1 MKQTIRIKVENGMIL
16 FLAVLSAVLFAL
28 TFVPSWT
35 VEYQVMTFLEM
46 GRMVQR
52 AFSLILFFLSFQ
64 LKKRK
69 HSAWKITMFVL
80 ILSILRCIP
89 ELGES
94 PTHRIA
100 FVVDG
105 LLLIGFGIF
114 RTDFCCPASKRS
126 RQEALLF
133 LGASIVGILINAG
146 LGYHYLKL
154 AAQPSGSTVSFW
166 ESFCK
171 GAGMIFGINGDVM
184 MSGADGIGLI
194 ANPWAQRAESLI
206 FWFSWGCLL
215 AAVLY
220 AVRPW
225 LEAPSDSRDIQ
236 HARTLLHLYG
246 KNPCS
251 YLTLEEDKTLY
262 FGKKVDG
269 VIPYGTVDD
278 TVIVNGDPVC
288 ADENFGA
295 LLAEFKEFCQKSA
308 YKLFFLGLTDEYLEE
323 YKKQGFGIVKAGEE
337 ARFKLTD
344 YEISGKK
351 GAKMRMNINHAVKAG
366 ITIKEYRINEKRDP
380 EIEAGLMRVS
390 EEWLSEKKSGLLTFT
405 MGTVGLEN
413 PMDRRY
419 FYAETAEGKIVA
431 FVVFVPFMAG
441 NGYMA
446 DVTRHGND
454 APGGVMETIIYQAFQ
469 AFKEEGIAYGSL
481 GVAPLT
487 GLDGKSANPIEKLLR
502 FVYDNLNAC
511 YGFRDL
517 YRAKEKYSPTEWVP
531 SYYAYLPK
539 VPTPDMFYA
548 VVKIQNPQ
556 GIMDYVRSFLK
567 ERFQRKKDERHS
579 ERQHSEGQHSEGQN
593 KGQGKGQDS
602 GKS

>member
-16 FLAVLSAVLFAL
+16 FLAVLSVILFGL
-28 TFVPSWT
+28 TFVPAWT
-35 VEYQVMTFLEM
+35 VEYRVMTFLEM

-52 AFSLILFFLSFQ
+52 AFSVILFFLSFQ

-69 HSAWKITMFVL
+69 HSAWKITVFVL
-80 ILSILRCIP
+80 ILSLLRCMA
-89 ELGES
+89 ELTES

-100 FVVDG
+100 FVING
-105 LLLIGFGIF
+105 LLLIGFCVF

-126 RQEALLF
+126 RQQAMVLF
-133 LGASIVGILINAG
+133 GVSLAGILINAG

-154 AAQPSGSTVSFW
+154 AVQPNGGSVSFW
-166 ESFCK
+166 QSLLE
-171 GAGMIFGINGDVM
+171 GAGMIFG
-184 MSGADGIGLI
+184 MSVSPVTS
-194 ANPWAQRAESLI
+194 PWAQRAEPVI
-206 FWFSWGCLL
+206 FWFSWGCML
-215 AAVLY
+215 ASVLY

-225 LEAPSDSRDIQ
+225 LEAPSDGRDIQ

-262 FGKKVDG
+262 FGKRVDG

-278 TVIVNGDPVC
+278 TVIVNGDPIC
-288 ADENFGA
+288 ADENFGT
-295 LLAEFKEFCQKSA
+295 LLAEFREFCQKSA
-308 YKLFFLGLTDEYLEE
+308 YKLFFLGLTDDYLEE

-337 ARFKLTD
+337 ARFKLAD
-344 YEISGKK
+344 YEIYGKK
-351 GAKMRMNINHAVKAG
+351 GAKMRMNINHATKAG
-366 ITIKEYRINEKRDP
+366 ITIKEYRIGEQRDP
-380 EIEAGLMRVS
+380 EIEAGLTRVS
-390 EEWLSEKKSGLLTFT
+390 DEWLSEKKSGLLTFT
-405 MGTVGLEN
+405 MGTVGLDN

-419 FYAETAEGKIVA
+419 FYAQTEAGKIVA

-469 AFKEEGIAYGSL
+469 AFKEEGIEYGSL

-487 GLDGKSANPIEKLLR
+487 GLDEKSANPIEKLLR
-502 FVYDNLNAC
+502 FIYDNLNAC

-556 GIMDYVRSFLK
+556 GVMDYVRSFLK
-567 ERFQRKKDERHS
+567 ERFQRKQDKKEERKQES
-579 ERQHSEGQHSEGQN
+579 
-593 KGQGKGQDS
+593 K
-602 GKS
+602 

>member
-16 FLAVLSAVLFAL
+16 FLAVLSVILFGL
-28 TFVPSWT
+28 TFVPAWT
-35 VEYQVMTFLEM
+35 VEYRVMTFLEM

-52 AFSLILFFLSFQ
+52 AFSVILFFLSFQ

-69 HSAWKITMFVL
+69 HSAWKITVFVL
-80 ILSILRCIP
+80 ILSLLRCMA
-89 ELGES
+89 ELTES

-100 FVVDG
+100 FVING
-105 LLLIGFGIF
+105 LLLIGFCVF

-126 RQEALLF
+126 RQQAMVLF
-133 LGASIVGILINAG
+133 GVSLVGILINAG

-154 AAQPSGSTVSFW
+154 AVQPNGGSVSFW
-166 ESFCK
+166 QSLLE
-171 GAGMIFGINGDVM
+171 GAGMIFG
-184 MSGADGIGLI
+184 MSVSPVTS
-194 ANPWAQRAESLI
+194 PWAQRAEPVI
-206 FWFSWGCLL
+206 FWFSWGCML
-215 AAVLY
+215 ASVLY

-225 LEAPSDSRDIQ
+225 LEAPSDGRDIQ

-262 FGKKVDG
+262 FGKSVDG

-278 TVIVNGDPVC
+278 TVIVNGDPIC
-288 ADENFGA
+288 ADENFGT
-295 LLAEFKEFCQKSA
+295 LLAEFREFCQKSA
-308 YKLFFLGLTDEYLEE
+308 YKLFFLGLTDDYLEE

-337 ARFKLTD
+337 ARFKLAD

-351 GAKMRMNINHAVKAG
+351 GAKMRMNINHATKAG
-366 ITIKEYRINEKRDP
+366 ITIKEYRIGEQRDP
-380 EIEAGLMRVS
+380 EIEAGLTRVS
-390 EEWLSEKKSGLLTFT
+390 DEWLSEKKSGLLTFT
-405 MGTVGLEN
+405 MGTVGLDN

-419 FYAETAEGKIVA
+419 FYAQTEAGKIVA

-469 AFKEEGIAYGSL
+469 AFKEEGIEYGSL

-487 GLDGKSANPIEKLLR
+487 GLDEKSANPIEKLLR
-502 FVYDNLNAC
+502 FIYDNLNAC

-556 GIMDYVRSFLK
+556 GVMDYVRSFLK
-567 ERFQRKKDERHS
+567 ERFQRKQDKKEERKQES
-579 ERQHSEGQHSEGQN
+579 
-593 KGQGKGQDS
+593 K
-602 GKS
+602 

>member
-16 FLAVLSAVLFAL
+16 FLAVLSVILFGL
-28 TFVPSWT
+28 TFVPAWT
-35 VEYQVMTFLEM
+35 VEYRVMTFLEM

-52 AFSLILFFLSFQ
+52 AFSVILFFLSFQ

-69 HSAWKITMFVL
+69 HSAWKITVFVL
-80 ILSILRCIP
+80 ILSLLRCMA
-89 ELGES
+89 ELTES

-100 FVVDG
+100 FVING
-105 LLLIGFGIF
+105 LLLIGFCVF

-126 RQEALLF
+126 RQQAMVLF
-133 LGASIVGILINAG
+133 GVSLVGILINAG

-154 AAQPSGSTVSFW
+154 AVQPNGGSVSFW
-166 ESFCK
+166 QSLLE
-171 GAGMIFGINGDVM
+171 GAGMIFG
-184 MSGADGIGLI
+184 MSVSPVTS
-194 ANPWAQRAESLI
+194 PWAQRAEPVI
-206 FWFSWGCLL
+206 FWFSWGCML
-215 AAVLY
+215 ASVLY

-225 LEAPSDSRDIQ
+225 LEAPSDGRDIQ

-262 FGKKVDG
+262 FGKSVDG

-278 TVIVNGDPVC
+278 TVIVNGDPIC
-288 ADENFGA
+288 ADENFGT
-295 LLAEFKEFCQKSA
+295 LLAEFREFCQKSA
-308 YKLFFLGLTDEYLEE
+308 YKLFFLGLTDDYLEE

-337 ARFKLTD
+337 ARFKLAD

-351 GAKMRMNINHAVKAG
+351 GAKMRMNINHATKAG
-366 ITIKEYRINEKRDP
+366 ITIKEYRIGEQRDP
-380 EIEAGLMRVS
+380 EIEAGLTRVS
-390 EEWLSEKKSGLLTFT
+390 DEWLSEKKSGLLTFT
-405 MGTVGLEN
+405 MGTVGLDN

-419 FYAETAEGKIVA
+419 FYAQTEAGKIVA

-469 AFKEEGIAYGSL
+469 TFKEEGIEYGSL

-487 GLDGKSANPIEKLLR
+487 GLDEKSANPIEKLLR
-502 FVYDNLNAC
+502 FIYDNLNAC

-556 GIMDYVRSFLK
+556 GVMDYVRSFLK
-567 ERFQRKKDERHS
+567 ERFQRKQDKKEERKQES
-579 ERQHSEGQHSEGQN
+579 
-593 KGQGKGQDS
+593 K
-602 GKS
+602 

>member
-16 FLAVLSAVLFAL
+16 FLAVLSVILFGL
-28 TFVPSWT
+28 TFVPAWT
-35 VEYQVMTFLEM
+35 VEYRVMTFLEM

-52 AFSLILFFLSFQ
+52 AFSVILFFLSFQ

-69 HSAWKITMFVL
+69 HSAWKITVFVL
-80 ILSILRCIP
+80 ILSLLRCMA
-89 ELGES
+89 ELTES

-100 FVVDG
+100 FVING
-105 LLLIGFGIF
+105 LLLIGFCVF

-126 RQEALLF
+126 RQEAMVLF
-133 LGASIVGILINAG
+133 GVSLVGILINAG

-154 AAQPSGSTVSFW
+154 AVQPNSGSVSFW
-166 ESFCK
+166 QSLLE
-171 GAGMIFGINGDVM
+171 GAGMIFG
-184 MSGADGIGLI
+184 MSVSPVTS
-194 ANPWAQRAESLI
+194 PWAQRAEPVI
-206 FWFSWGCLL
+206 FWFSWGCML
-215 AAVLY
+215 ASVLY

-225 LEAPSDSRDIQ
+225 LEAPSDGRDIQ

-262 FGKKVDG
+262 FGKSVDG

-278 TVIVNGDPVC
+278 TVIVNGDPIC
-288 ADENFGA
+288 ADENFGT
-295 LLAEFKEFCQKSA
+295 LLAEFREFCQKSA
-308 YKLFFLGLTDEYLEE
+308 YKLFFLGLTDDYLEE

-337 ARFKLTD
+337 ARFKLAD

-351 GAKMRMNINHAVKAG
+351 GAKMRMNINHATKAG
-366 ITIKEYRINEKRDP
+366 ITIKEYRIGEQRDP
-380 EIEAGLMRVS
+380 EIEAGLTRVS
-390 EEWLSEKKSGLLTFT
+390 DEWLSEKKSGLLTFT
-405 MGTVGLEN
+405 MGTVGLDN

-419 FYAETAEGKIVA
+419 FYAQTEAGKIVA

-469 AFKEEGIAYGSL
+469 AFKEEGIEYGSL

-487 GLDGKSANPIEKLLR
+487 GLDEKSANPIEKLLR
-502 FVYDNLNAC
+502 FIYDNLNAC

-548 VVKIQNPQ
+548 VVKIQNSQ
-556 GIMDYVRSFLK
+556 GVMDYVRSFLK
-567 ERFQRKKDERHS
+567 ERFQRKQDKKEERKQES
-579 ERQHSEGQHSEGQN
+579 
-593 KGQGKGQDS
+593 K
-602 GKS
+602 

>member
-16 FLAVLSAVLFAL
+16 FLAVLSVILFGL
-28 TFVPSWT
+28 TFVPAWT
-35 VEYQVMTFLEM
+35 VEYRVMTFLEM

-52 AFSLILFFLSFQ
+52 AFSVILFFLSFQ

-69 HSAWKITMFVL
+69 HSAWKITVFVL
-80 ILSILRCIP
+80 ILSLLRCMA
-89 ELGES
+89 ELTES

-100 FVVDG
+100 FVING
-105 LLLIGFGIF
+105 LLLIGFCVF

-126 RQEALLF
+126 RQEAMVLF
-133 LGASIVGILINAG
+133 GVSLAGILINAG

-154 AAQPSGSTVSFW
+154 AVQPNGGSVSFW
-166 ESFCK
+166 QSLLE
-171 GAGMIFGINGDVM
+171 GAGMIFG
-184 MSGADGIGLI
+184 MSVSPVTS
-194 ANPWAQRAESLI
+194 PWAQRAEPVI
-206 FWFSWGCLL
+206 FWFSWGCML
-215 AAVLY
+215 ASVLY

-225 LEAPSDSRDIQ
+225 LEAPSDDRDIQ

-262 FGKKVDG
+262 FGKSVDG

-278 TVIVNGDPVC
+278 TVIVNGDPIC
-288 ADENFGA
+288 ADENFGT
-295 LLAEFKEFCQKSA
+295 LLAEFREFCQKSA
-308 YKLFFLGLTDEYLEE
+308 YKLFFLGLTDDYLEE

-337 ARFKLTD
+337 ARFKLAD

-351 GAKMRMNINHAVKAG
+351 GAKMRMNINHATKAG
-366 ITIKEYRINEKRDP
+366 ITIKEYRIGEQRDP
-380 EIEAGLMRVS
+380 EIEAGLTRVS
-390 EEWLSEKKSGLLTFT
+390 DEWLSEKKSGLLTFT
-405 MGTVGLEN
+405 MGTVGLDN

-419 FYAETAEGKIVA
+419 FYAQTEAGKIVA

-454 APGGVMETIIYQAFQ
+454 APGGVMETIIYRAFQ
-469 AFKEEGIAYGSL
+469 AFKEEGIEYGSL

-487 GLDGKSANPIEKLLR
+487 GLDEKSANPIEKLLR
-502 FVYDNLNAC
+502 FIYDNLNAC

-556 GIMDYVRSFLK
+556 GVMDYVRSFLK
-567 ERFQRKKDERHS
+567 ERFQRKQDKKEERKQES
-579 ERQHSEGQHSEGQN
+579 
-593 KGQGKGQDS
+593 K
-602 GKS
+602 

>member
-1 MKQTIRIKVENGMIL
+1 MITVKQTIRIKVENGMIL
-16 FLAVLSAVLFAL
+16 FLAVLSVILFGL
-28 TFVPSWT
+28 TFVPAWT
-35 VEYQVMTFLEM
+35 VEYRVMTFLEM

-52 AFSLILFFLSFQ
+52 AFSVILFFLSFQ

-69 HSAWKITMFVL
+69 HSAWKITVFVL
-80 ILSILRCIP
+80 ILSLLRCMA
-89 ELGES
+89 ELTES

-100 FVVDG
+100 FVING
-105 LLLIGFGIF
+105 LLLIGFCVF

-126 RQEALLF
+126 RQQAMVLF
-133 LGASIVGILINAG
+133 GVSLAGILINAG

-154 AAQPSGSTVSFW
+154 AVQPNGGSVSFW
-166 ESFCK
+166 QSLLA
-171 GAGMIFGINGDVM
+171 GAGMIFG
-184 MSGADGIGLI
+184 MSVSPVTS
-194 ANPWAQRAESLI
+194 PWAQRAEPVI
-206 FWFSWGCLL
+206 FWFSWGCML
-215 AAVLY
+215 ASVLY

-225 LEAPSDSRDIQ
+225 LEAPSDGRDIQ

-262 FGKKVDG
+262 FGKSVDG

-278 TVIVNGDPVC
+278 TVIVNGDPIC
-288 ADENFGA
+288 ADENFGT
-295 LLAEFKEFCQKSA
+295 LLAEFREFCQKSA
-308 YKLFFLGLTDEYLEE
+308 YKLFFLGLTDDYLEE

-337 ARFKLTD
+337 ARFKLAD

-351 GAKMRMNINHAVKAG
+351 GAKMRMNINHATKAG
-366 ITIKEYRINEKRDP
+366 ITIKEYRIGEQRDP
-380 EIEAGLMRVS
+380 EIEAGLTRVS
-390 EEWLSEKKSGLLTFT
+390 DEWLSEKKSGLLTFT
-405 MGTVGLEN
+405 MGTVGLDN

-419 FYAETAEGKIVA
+419 FYAQTEAGKIVA

-469 AFKEEGIAYGSL
+469 AFKEEGIEYGSL

-487 GLDGKSANPIEKLLR
+487 GLDEKSANPIEKLLR
-502 FVYDNLNAC
+502 FIYDNLNAC

-531 SYYAYLPK
+531 SYYVYLPK

-556 GIMDYVRSFLK
+556 GVMDYVRSFLK
-567 ERFQRKKDERHS
+567 ERFQRKQDKKEERKQES
-579 ERQHSEGQHSEGQN
+579 
-593 KGQGKGQDS
+593 K
-602 GKS
+602 

>member
-16 FLAVLSAVLFAL
+16 FLAVLSVILFGL
-28 TFVPSWT
+28 TFVPAWT
-35 VEYQVMTFLEM
+35 VEYRVMTFLEM

-52 AFSLILFFLSFQ
+52 AFSVILFFLSFQ

-69 HSAWKITMFVL
+69 HSAWKITVFVL
-80 ILSILRCIP
+80 ILSLLRCMA
-89 ELGES
+89 ELTES

-100 FVVDG
+100 FVING
-105 LLLIGFGIF
+105 LLLIGFCVF

-126 RQEALLF
+126 RQQAMVLF
-133 LGASIVGILINAG
+133 GVSLVGILINAG

-154 AAQPSGSTVSFW
+154 AVQPNGGSVSFW
-166 ESFCK
+166 QSLLE
-171 GAGMIFGINGDVM
+171 GAGMIFG
-184 MSGADGIGLI
+184 MSVSPVTS
-194 ANPWAQRAESLI
+194 PWAQRAEPVI
-206 FWFSWGCLL
+206 FWFSWGCMLTS
-215 AAVLY
+215 VLY

-225 LEAPSDSRDIQ
+225 LEAPSDGRDIQ

-262 FGKKVDG
+262 FGKSIDG

-278 TVIVNGDPVC
+278 TVIVNGDPIC
-288 ADENFGA
+288 ADENFGT
-295 LLAEFKEFCQKSA
+295 LLAEFREFCQKSA
-308 YKLFFLGLTDEYLEE
+308 YKLFFLGLTDDYLEE

-337 ARFKLTD
+337 ARFKLAD

-351 GAKMRMNINHAVKAG
+351 GAKMRMNINHATKAG
-366 ITIKEYRINEKRDP
+366 ITIKEYRIGEQRDP
-380 EIEAGLMRVS
+380 EIEAGLTRVS
-390 EEWLSEKKSGLLTFT
+390 DEWLSEKKSGLLRFT
-405 MGTVGLEN
+405 MGTVGLDN

-419 FYAETAEGKIVA
+419 FYAQTEAGKIVA

-469 AFKEEGIAYGSL
+469 AFKKDGIEYGSL

-487 GLDGKSANPIEKLLR
+487 GLDEKSANPIEKLLR
-502 FVYDNLNAC
+502 FIYDNLNAC

-556 GIMDYVRSFLK
+556 GVMDYVRSFLK
-567 ERFQRKKDERHS
+567 ERFQRKQDKKEERKQES
-579 ERQHSEGQHSEGQN
+579 
-593 KGQGKGQDS
+593 K
-602 GKS
+602 

>member
-1 MKQTIRIKVENGMIL
+1 MITVKQTIRIKVENGMIL
-16 FLAVLSAVLFAL
+16 FLAVLSVILFGL
-28 TFVPSWT
+28 TFVPAWT
-35 VEYQVMTFLEM
+35 VEYRVMTFLEM

-52 AFSLILFFLSFQ
+52 AFSVILFFLSFQ

-69 HSAWKITMFVL
+69 HSAWKITVFVL
-80 ILSILRCIP
+80 ILSLLRCMA
-89 ELGES
+89 ELTES

-100 FVVDG
+100 FVING
-105 LLLIGFGIF
+105 LLLIGFCVF

-126 RQEALLF
+126 GQQAMVLF
-133 LGASIVGILINAG
+133 GVSLAGILINAG

-154 AAQPSGSTVSFW
+154 AVQPNGGSVSFW
-166 ESFCK
+166 QSLLE
-171 GAGMIFGINGDVM
+171 GAGMIFG
-184 MSGADGIGLI
+184 MSVSPVTS
-194 ANPWAQRAESLI
+194 PWAQRAEPVI
-206 FWFSWGCLL
+206 FWFSWGCML
-215 AAVLY
+215 ASVLY

-225 LEAPSDSRDIQ
+225 LEAPSDGRDIQ
-236 HARTLLHLYG
+236 HTRTLLHLYG

-262 FGKKVDG
+262 FGKSVDG

-278 TVIVNGDPVC
+278 TVIVNGDPIC
-288 ADENFGA
+288 ADENFGT
-295 LLAEFKEFCQKSA
+295 LLAEFREFCQKSA
-308 YKLFFLGLTDEYLEE
+308 YKLFFLGLTDDYLEE

-337 ARFKLTD
+337 ARFKLAD

-351 GAKMRMNINHAVKAG
+351 GAKMRMNINHATKAG
-366 ITIKEYRINEKRDP
+366 ITIKEYRIGEQRDP
-380 EIEAGLMRVS
+380 EIEAGLTRVS
-390 EEWLSEKKSGLLTFT
+390 DEWLSEKKSGLLTFT
-405 MGTVGLEN
+405 MGTVGLDN

-419 FYAETAEGKIVA
+419 FYAQTEAGKIVA

-469 AFKEEGIAYGSL
+469 AFKEEGIEYGSL

-487 GLDGKSANPIEKLLR
+487 GLDEKSANPIEKLLR
-502 FVYDNLNAC
+502 FIYDNLNAC

-556 GIMDYVRSFLK
+556 GVMDYVRSFLK
-567 ERFQRKKDERHS
+567 ERFQRKQDKKEERKQES
-579 ERQHSEGQHSEGQN
+579 
-593 KGQGKGQDS
+593 K
-602 GKS
+602 

>member
-16 FLAVLSAVLFAL
+16 FLAVLSVILFGL
-28 TFVPSWT
+28 TFVPAWT
-35 VEYQVMTFLEM
+35 VEYRVMTFLEM

-52 AFSLILFFLSFQ
+52 AFSVILFFLSFQ

-69 HSAWKITMFVL
+69 HSAWKITVFVL
-80 ILSILRCIP
+80 ILSLLRCMA
-89 ELGES
+89 ELTES

-100 FVVDG
+100 FVING
-105 LLLIGFGIF
+105 LLLIGFCVF

-126 RQEALLF
+126 RQEAMVLF
-133 LGASIVGILINAG
+133 GVSLAGILINAG

-154 AAQPSGSTVSFW
+154 AVQPNGGSVSFW
-166 ESFCK
+166 QSLLE
-171 GAGMIFGINGDVM
+171 GAGMIFG
-184 MSGADGIGLI
+184 MSVSPVTS
-194 ANPWAQRAESLI
+194 PWAQRAEPVI
-206 FWFSWGCLL
+206 FWFSWGCML
-215 AAVLY
+215 ASVLY

-225 LEAPSDSRDIQ
+225 LEAPSDGRDIQ

-262 FGKKVDG
+262 FGKSVDG

-278 TVIVNGDPVC
+278 TVIVNGDPIC
-288 ADENFGA
+288 ADENFGT
-295 LLAEFKEFCQKSA
+295 LLAEFREFCQKSA
-308 YKLFFLGLTDEYLEE
+308 YKLFFLGLTDDYLEE

-337 ARFKLTD
+337 ARFKLAD

-351 GAKMRMNINHAVKAG
+351 GAKMRMNINHATKAG
-366 ITIKEYRINEKRDP
+366 ITIKEYRIGEQRDP
-380 EIEAGLMRVS
+380 EIEAGLTRVS
-390 EEWLSEKKSGLLTFT
+390 DEWLSEKKSGLLTFT
-405 MGTVGLEN
+405 MGTVGLDN

-419 FYAETAEGKIVA
+419 FYAQTEAGKIVA

-469 AFKEEGIAYGSL
+469 AFKEEGIEYGSL

-487 GLDGKSANPIEKLLR
+487 GLDEKSANPIEKLLR
-502 FVYDNLNAC
+502 FIYDNLNAC

-556 GIMDYVRSFLK
+556 GVMDYVRSFLK
-567 ERFQRKKDERHS
+567 ERFQRKQDKKEERKQES
-579 ERQHSEGQHSEGQN
+579 
-593 KGQGKGQDS
+593 K
-602 GKS
+602 

>member
-1 MKQTIRIKVENGMIL
+1 MITVKQTIRIKVENGMIL
-16 FLAVLSAVLFAL
+16 FLAVLSVILFGL
-28 TFVPSWT
+28 TFVPAWT
-35 VEYQVMTFLEM
+35 VEYRVMTFLEM

-52 AFSLILFFLSFQ
+52 AFSVILFFLSFQ

-69 HSAWKITMFVL
+69 HSAWKITVFVL
-80 ILSILRCIP
+80 ILSLLRCMA
-89 ELGES
+89 ELTES

-100 FVVDG
+100 FVING
-105 LLLIGFGIF
+105 LLLIGFCVF

-126 RQEALLF
+126 RQQAMVLF
-133 LGASIVGILINAG
+133 GVSLAGILINAG

-154 AAQPSGSTVSFW
+154 AVQPNGGSVSFW
-166 ESFCK
+166 QSLLE
-171 GAGMIFGINGDVM
+171 GAGMIFG
-184 MSGADGIGLI
+184 MSVSPVTS
-194 ANPWAQRAESLI
+194 PWAQRAEPVI
-206 FWFSWGCLL
+206 FWFSWGCMLVS
-215 AAVLY
+215 VLY

-225 LEAPSDSRDIQ
+225 LEAPSDGRDIQ

-262 FGKKVDG
+262 FGKSVDG

-278 TVIVNGDPVC
+278 TVIVNGDPIC
-288 ADENFGA
+288 ADENFGT
-295 LLAEFKEFCQKSA
+295 LLAEFREFCQKSA
-308 YKLFFLGLTDEYLEE
+308 YKLFFLGLTDDYLEE

-337 ARFKLTD
+337 ARFKLAD

-351 GAKMRMNINHAVKAG
+351 GAKMRMNINHATKAG
-366 ITIKEYRINEKRDP
+366 ITIKEYRIGEQRDP
-380 EIEAGLMRVS
+380 EIEAGLTRVS
-390 EEWLSEKKSGLLTFT
+390 DEWLSEKKSGLLTFT
-405 MGTVGLEN
+405 MGTVGLDN

-419 FYAETAEGKIVA
+419 FYAQTEAGKIVA

-469 AFKEEGIAYGSL
+469 AFKEEGIEYGSL

-487 GLDGKSANPIEKLLR
+487 GLDEKSANPIEKLLR
-502 FVYDNLNAC
+502 FIYDNLNAC

-556 GIMDYVRSFLK
+556 GVMDYVRSFLK
-567 ERFQRKKDERHS
+567 ERFQRKQDKKEERKQES
-579 ERQHSEGQHSEGQN
+579 
-593 KGQGKGQDS
+593 K
-602 GKS
+602 

>member
-1 MKQTIRIKVENGMIL
+1 MITVKQTIRIKVENGMIL
-16 FLAVLSAVLFAL
+16 FLAVLSVILFGL
-28 TFVPSWT
+28 TFVPAWT
-35 VEYQVMTFLEM
+35 VEYRVMTFLEM

-52 AFSLILFFLSFQ
+52 AFSVILFFLSFQ

-69 HSAWKITMFVL
+69 HSAWKITVFVL
-80 ILSILRCIP
+80 ILSLLRCMA
-89 ELGES
+89 ELTES

-100 FVVDG
+100 FVING
-105 LLLIGFGIF
+105 LLLIGFCVF

-126 RQEALLF
+126 RQEAMVLF
-133 LGASIVGILINAG
+133 GVSLAGILINAG

-154 AAQPSGSTVSFW
+154 AVQPNGGSVSFW
-166 ESFCK
+166 QSLLE
-171 GAGMIFGINGDVM
+171 GAGMIFG
-184 MSGADGIGLI
+184 MSVSPVTS
-194 ANPWAQRAESLI
+194 PWAQRAEPVI
-206 FWFSWGCLL
+206 FWFSWGCML
-215 AAVLY
+215 ASVLY

-225 LEAPSDSRDIQ
+225 LEAPSDGRDIQ

-262 FGKKVDG
+262 FGKSVDG

-278 TVIVNGDPVC
+278 TVIVNGDPIC
-288 ADENFGA
+288 ADENFGT
-295 LLAEFKEFCQKSA
+295 LLAEFREFCQKSA
-308 YKLFFLGLTDEYLEE
+308 YKLFFLGLTDDYLEE

-337 ARFKLTD
+337 ARFRLAD

-351 GAKMRMNINHAVKAG
+351 GAKMRMNINHATKAG
-366 ITIKEYRINEKRDP
+366 ITIKEYRIGEQRDP
-380 EIEAGLMRVS
+380 EIEAGLTRVS
-390 EEWLSEKKSGLLTFT
+390 DEWLSEKKSGLLTFT
-405 MGTVGLEN
+405 MGTVGLDN

-419 FYAETAEGKIVA
+419 FYAQTEAGKIVA

-469 AFKEEGIAYGSL
+469 AFKEEGIEYGSL

-487 GLDGKSANPIEKLLR
+487 GLDEKSANPIEKLLR
-502 FVYDNLNAC
+502 FIYDNLNAC

-556 GIMDYVRSFLK
+556 GVMDYVRSFLK
-567 ERFQRKKDERHS
+567 ERFQRKQDKKEERKQES
-579 ERQHSEGQHSEGQN
+579 
-593 KGQGKGQDS
+593 K
-602 GKS
+602 

>member
-16 FLAVLSAVLFAL
+16 FLAVLSVILFGL
-28 TFVPSWT
+28 TFVPAWT
-35 VEYQVMTFLEM
+35 VEYRVMTFLEM

-52 AFSLILFFLSFQ
+52 AFSVILFFLSFQ

-69 HSAWKITMFVL
+69 HSAWKITVFVL
-80 ILSILRCIP
+80 ILSLLRCMA
-89 ELGES
+89 ELTES

-100 FVVDG
+100 FVING
-105 LLLIGFGIF
+105 LLLIGFCVF

-126 RQEALLF
+126 RQEAMVLF
-133 LGASIVGILINAG
+133 GVSLVGILINAG

-154 AAQPSGSTVSFW
+154 AVQPNGGSVSFW
-166 ESFCK
+166 QSLLE
-171 GAGMIFGINGDVM
+171 GAGMIFG
-184 MSGADGIGLI
+184 MSVSPVTS
-194 ANPWAQRAESLI
+194 PWAQRAEPVI
-206 FWFSWGCLL
+206 FWFSWGCML
-215 AAVLY
+215 ASVLY

-225 LEAPSDSRDIQ
+225 LEAPSDGRDIQ

-262 FGKKVDG
+262 FGKSVDG

-278 TVIVNGDPVC
+278 TVIVNGDPIC
-288 ADENFGA
+288 ADENFGT
-295 LLAEFKEFCQKSA
+295 LLAEFREFCQKSA
-308 YKLFFLGLTDEYLEE
+308 YKLFFLGLTDDYLEE

-337 ARFKLTD
+337 ARFKLAD

-351 GAKMRMNINHAVKAG
+351 GAKMRMNINHATKAG
-366 ITIKEYRINEKRDP
+366 ITIKEYRIGEQRDP
-380 EIEAGLMRVS
+380 EIEAGLTRVS
-390 EEWLSEKKSGLLTFT
+390 DEWLSEKKSGLLTFT
-405 MGTVGLEN
+405 MGTVGLDN

-419 FYAETAEGKIVA
+419 FYAQTEAGKIVA

-454 APGGVMETIIYQAFQ
+454 ASGGVMETIIYQAFQ
-469 AFKEEGIAYGSL
+469 AFKEEGIEYGSL

-487 GLDGKSANPIEKLLR
+487 GLDEKSANPIEKLLR
-502 FVYDNLNAC
+502 FIYDNLNAC

-556 GIMDYVRSFLK
+556 GVMDYVRSFLK
-567 ERFQRKKDERHS
+567 ERFQRKQDKKEERKQES
-579 ERQHSEGQHSEGQN
+579 
-593 KGQGKGQDS
+593 K
-602 GKS
+602 

>member
-1 MKQTIRIKVENGMIL
+1 MITVKQTIRIKVENGMIL
-16 FLAVLSAVLFAL
+16 FLAVLSVILFGL
-28 TFVPSWT
+28 TFVPAWT
-35 VEYQVMTFLEM
+35 VEYRVMTFLEM

-52 AFSLILFFLSFQ
+52 AFSVILFFLSFQ

-69 HSAWKITMFVL
+69 HSAWKITVFVL
-80 ILSILRCIP
+80 ILSLLRCMA
-89 ELGES
+89 ELTES

-100 FVVDG
+100 FVING
-105 LLLIGFGIF
+105 LLLIGFCVF

-126 RQEALLF
+126 RQEAMVLF
-133 LGASIVGILINAG
+133 GVSLAGILINAG

-154 AAQPSGSTVSFW
+154 AVQPNGGSVSFW
-166 ESFCK
+166 QSLLE
-171 GAGMIFGINGDVM
+171 GAGMIFG
-184 MSGADGIGLI
+184 MSVSPVTS
-194 ANPWAQRAESLI
+194 PWAQRAEPVI
-206 FWFSWGCLL
+206 FWFSWGCML
-215 AAVLY
+215 ASVLY

-225 LEAPSDSRDIQ
+225 LEAPSDGRDIQ

-262 FGKKVDG
+262 FGKSVDG

-278 TVIVNGDPVC
+278 TVIV
-288 ADENFGA
+288 DENFGT
-295 LLAEFKEFCQKSA
+295 LLAEFREFCQKSA
-308 YKLFFLGLTDEYLEE
+308 YKLFFLGLTDDYLEE

-337 ARFKLTD
+337 ARFKLAD

-351 GAKMRMNINHAVKAG
+351 GAKMRMNINHATKAG
-366 ITIKEYRINEKRDP
+366 ITIKEYRIGEQRDP
-380 EIEAGLMRVS
+380 EIEAGLTRVS
-390 EEWLSEKKSGLLTFT
+390 DEWLSEKKSGLLTFT
-405 MGTVGLEN
+405 MGTVGLDN

-419 FYAETAEGKIVA
+419 FYAQTEAGKIVA

-469 AFKEEGIAYGSL
+469 AFKEEGIEYGSL

-487 GLDGKSANPIEKLLR
+487 GLDEKSANPIEKLLR
-502 FVYDNLNAC
+502 FIYDNLNAC

-556 GIMDYVRSFLK
+556 GVMDYVRSFLK
-567 ERFQRKKDERHS
+567 ERFQRKQDKKEERKQES
-579 ERQHSEGQHSEGQN
+579 
-593 KGQGKGQDS
+593 K
-602 GKS
+602 

>member
-16 FLAVLSAVLFAL
+16 FLAVLSVILFGL
-28 TFVPSWT
+28 TFVPAWT
-35 VEYQVMTFLEM
+35 VEYRVMTFLEM

-52 AFSLILFFLSFQ
+52 AFSVILFFLSFQ

-69 HSAWKITMFVL
+69 HSAWKITVFVL
-80 ILSILRCIP
+80 ILSLLRCMA
-89 ELGES
+89 ELTES

-100 FVVDG
+100 FVING
-105 LLLIGFGIF
+105 LLLIGFCVF

-126 RQEALLF
+126 RQQAMVLF
-133 LGASIVGILINAG
+133 GVSLVGILINAG

-154 AAQPSGSTVSFW
+154 AVQPNGGSVSFW
-166 ESFCK
+166 QSLLE
-171 GAGMIFGINGDVM
+171 GAGMIFG
-184 MSGADGIGLI
+184 MSVSPVTS
-194 ANPWAQRAESLI
+194 PWAQRAEPVI
-206 FWFSWGCLL
+206 FWFSWGCML
-215 AAVLY
+215 ASVLY

-225 LEAPSDSRDIQ
+225 LEAPSDGRDIQ

-262 FGKKVDG
+262 FGKSVDG

-278 TVIVNGDPVC
+278 TVIVNGDPIC
-288 ADENFGA
+288 ADENFGT
-295 LLAEFKEFCQKSA
+295 LLAEFREFCQKSA
-308 YKLFFLGLTDEYLEE
+308 YKLFFLGLTDDYLEE

-337 ARFKLTD
+337 ARFKLAD

-351 GAKMRMNINHAVKAG
+351 GAKMRMNINHATKAG
-366 ITIKEYRINEKRDP
+366 ITIKEYRIGEQRDP
-380 EIEAGLMRVS
+380 EIEAGLTRVS
-390 EEWLSEKKSGLLTFT
+390 DEWLSEKKSGLLTFT
-405 MGTVGLEN
+405 MGTVGLDN

-419 FYAETAEGKIVA
+419 FYAQTEAGKIVA

-469 AFKEEGIAYGSL
+469 AFKEEGIEYGSL

-487 GLDGKSANPIEKLLR
+487 GLDEKSANPIEKLLR
-502 FVYDNLNAC
+502 FIYDNLNAC

-556 GIMDYVRSFLK
+556 GVMDYVRSFLK
-567 ERFQRKKDERHS
+567 ERFQRK
-579 ERQHSEGQHSEGQN
+579 
-593 KGQGKGQDS
+593 
-602 GKS
+602 

>member
-1 MKQTIRIKVENGMIL
+1 MIL
-16 FLAVLSAVLFAL
+16 FLAVLSVILFGL
-28 TFVPSWT
+28 TFVPAWT
-35 VEYQVMTFLEM
+35 VEYRVMTFLEM

-52 AFSLILFFLSFQ
+52 AFSVILFFLSFQ

-69 HSAWKITMFVL
+69 HSAWKITVFVL
-80 ILSILRCIP
+80 ILSLLRCMA
-89 ELGES
+89 ELTES

-100 FVVDG
+100 FVING
-105 LLLIGFGIF
+105 LLLIGFCVF

-126 RQEALLF
+126 RQEAMVLF
-133 LGASIVGILINAG
+133 GVSLAGILINAG

-154 AAQPSGSTVSFW
+154 AVQPNGGSVSFW
-166 ESFCK
+166 QSLLE
-171 GAGMIFGINGDVM
+171 GAGMIFG
-184 MSGADGIGLI
+184 MSVSPVTS
-194 ANPWAQRAESLI
+194 PWAQRAEPVI
-206 FWFSWGCLL
+206 FWFSWGCML
-215 AAVLY
+215 ASVLY

-225 LEAPSDSRDIQ
+225 LEAPSDGRDIQ

-262 FGKKVDG
+262 FGKSVDG

-278 TVIVNGDPVC
+278 TVIVNGDPIC
-288 ADENFGA
+288 SDENFGT
-295 LLAEFKEFCQKSA
+295 LLAEFREFCQKSA
-308 YKLFFLGLTDEYLEE
+308 YKLFFLGLTDDYLEE

-337 ARFKLTD
+337 ARFKLAD

-351 GAKMRMNINHAVKAG
+351 GAKMRMNINHATKAG
-366 ITIKEYRINEKRDP
+366 ITIKEYRIGEQRDP
-380 EIEAGLMRVS
+380 EIEAGLTRVS
-390 EEWLSEKKSGLLTFT
+390 DEWLSEKKSGLLTFT
-405 MGTVGLEN
+405 MGTVGLDN

-419 FYAETAEGKIVA
+419 FYAQTDTGKIVA

-469 AFKEEGIAYGSL
+469 AFKKDGIEYGSL

-487 GLDGKSANPIEKLLR
+487 GLDEKSANPIEKLLR
-502 FVYDNLNAC
+502 FIYDNLNAC

-556 GIMDYVRSFLK
+556 GVMDYVRSFLK
-567 ERFQRKKDERHS
+567 ERFQRKQDKKEERKQES
-579 ERQHSEGQHSEGQN
+579 
-593 KGQGKGQDS
+593 K
-602 GKS
+602 

>member
-1 MKQTIRIKVENGMIL
+1 MITVKQTIRIKVENGMIL
-16 FLAVLSAVLFAL
+16 FLAVLSVILFGL
-28 TFVPSWT
+28 TFVPAWT
-35 VEYQVMTFLEM
+35 VEYRVMTFLEM

-52 AFSLILFFLSFQ
+52 AFSVILFFLSFQ

-69 HSAWKITMFVL
+69 HSAWKITVFVL
-80 ILSILRCIP
+80 ILSLLRCMA
-89 ELGES
+89 ELTES

-100 FVVDG
+100 FVING
-105 LLLIGFGIF
+105 FLLIGFCVF

-126 RQEALLF
+126 RQQAMVLF
-133 LGASIVGILINAG
+133 GVSLAGILINAG

-154 AAQPSGSTVSFW
+154 AVQPNGGSVSFW
-166 ESFCK
+166 QSLLE
-171 GAGMIFGINGDVM
+171 GAGMIFG
-184 MSGADGIGLI
+184 MSVSPVTS
-194 ANPWAQRAESLI
+194 PWAQRAEPVI
-206 FWFSWGCLL
+206 FWFSWGCML
-215 AAVLY
+215 ASVLY

-225 LEAPSDSRDIQ
+225 LEAPSDGRDIQ

-262 FGKKVDG
+262 FGKSVDG

-278 TVIVNGDPVC
+278 TVIVNGDPIC
-288 ADENFGA
+288 ADENFGT
-295 LLAEFKEFCQKSA
+295 LLAEFREFCQKSA
-308 YKLFFLGLTDEYLEE
+308 YKLFFLGLTDDYLEE

-337 ARFKLTD
+337 ARFKLAD

-351 GAKMRMNINHAVKAG
+351 GAKMRMNINHATKAG
-366 ITIKEYRINEKRDP
+366 ITIKEYRIGEQRDP
-380 EIEAGLMRVS
+380 EIEAGLTRVS
-390 EEWLSEKKSGLLTFT
+390 DEWLSEKKSGLLTFT
-405 MGTVGLEN
+405 MGTVGLDN

-419 FYAETAEGKIVA
+419 FYAQTEAGKIVA

-469 AFKEEGIAYGSL
+469 AFKEEGIEYGSL

-487 GLDGKSANPIEKLLR
+487 GLDEKSANPIEKLLR
-502 FVYDNLNAC
+502 FIYDNLNAC

-556 GIMDYVRSFLK
+556 GVMDYVRSFLK
-567 ERFQRKKDERHS
+567 ERFQRKQDKKEERKQES
-579 ERQHSEGQHSEGQN
+579 
-593 KGQGKGQDS
+593 K
-602 GKS
+602 